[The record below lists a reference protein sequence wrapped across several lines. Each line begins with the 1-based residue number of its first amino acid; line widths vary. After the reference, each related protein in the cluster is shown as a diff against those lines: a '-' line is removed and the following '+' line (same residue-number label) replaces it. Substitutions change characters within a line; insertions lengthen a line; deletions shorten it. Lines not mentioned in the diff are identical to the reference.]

1 MKHSKDRILTTPVG
15 SLPRSAAVTEVVFAR
30 EQGRNVPPPQF
41 ASVISAAVREVVQR
55 QGRAGVDVVSDGEMS
70 KISYATYIKERLT
83 GFEGDSPRNPPADLE
98 DFPEYLQRLAK
109 GGGTPSYRR
118 PRCVG
123 AIAVRDLAPLRDDI
137 DWLQA
142 ALTGQE
148 VEAFMNSASPG
159 VIALFQPDQYY
170 ADHDTYL
177 EALAEAMRIEYEAIV
192 GAGLLLQIDSPDLG
206 LGGHTL
212 FKGRSVAEYERCA
225 RLHVEVLNHA
235 LRNCPAERVRLH
247 ICWGN
252 YEGPHHHDVPL
263 EVLLPIVLQAKP
275 QALLFESA
283 NPRHAHEWAV
293 VRDTPIPADKILV
306 PGVIDTVSNFIEHP
320 KLIAERLRRF
330 ADIVGR
336 ERVIAGTDCGF
347 SSFAGF
353 GVVDK
358 DIVYAKLTALSEG
371 AALASEQL
379 WSAHAKAAI

>member
-1 MKHSKDRILTTPVG
+1 MKHSKDRILTTHVG

-379 WSAHAKAAI
+379 WGAHAKAAI